1 MRQGE
6 GFRKKIKV
14 SKKPMNRKSKQPK
27 EKGNGSTK
35 SKSRREIKAFNPRVK
50 RP

>member
-14 SKKPMNRKSKQPK
+14 SKKPMNHKSEQPK